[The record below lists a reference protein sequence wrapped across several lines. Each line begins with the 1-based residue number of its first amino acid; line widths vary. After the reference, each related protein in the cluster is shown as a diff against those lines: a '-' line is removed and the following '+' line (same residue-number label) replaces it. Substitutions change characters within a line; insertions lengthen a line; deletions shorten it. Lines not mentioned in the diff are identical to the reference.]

1 MIEEQGVTSR
11 TLSTRPE
18 TPSEC
23 STMCVGSLST
33 KTKLKVYQSCVMSA
47 LLYGSECWRMIES
60 DITKPSVFH
69 TMNLRRILQIFCPD
83 TISNQQL
90 LARCIQDSME
100 TIIIGWR
107 WRWIGH
113 VMRREHDNITCTAL
127 HWIPEESAR
136 GEDQETPGT
145 ELWRQSSTCHTA

>member
-1 MIEEQGVTSR
+1 MLNNVCRFSQY
-11 TLSTRPE
+11 
-18 TPSEC
+18 
-23 STMCVGSLST
+23 ST

-69 TMNLRRILQIFCPD
+69 TMNLRRILQIVCPD

-127 HWIPEESAR
+127 HWIPEGKCKR
-136 GEDQETPGT
+136 GRPRNTWHRTVEA
-145 ELWRQSSTCHTA
+145 ELYVPHCIMGMSECVINL